1 MRKGFTLIELLAVI
15 VILAIIALIATPLI
29 LNVIDDSKKG
39 AFKNTAYGIIEAGEL
54 SYVDEVLK
62 GNKEEITYTY
72 EDGVESSQPSG
83 KKLEYKGTKPQDGI
97 VKINK
102 DGKIAIAIHDGKF
115 CAKKG
120 YYETEV
126 NITTEEKDDCQIPYY
141 ADNSGANIPEL
152 VDGMIPVT
160 WDGSK
165 WVKSEQISK
174 WYDYDKK
181 EWANVVTVTNET
193 RSYYMSVAVGTE
205 IPMSAINTMWVW
217 IPRYIYKISNSW
229 NSSTV
234 GTIEVRFSKGID
246 DKIGNTVQIID
257 TGKATDSNGT
267 WTNHPAFWWDNDNDG
282 IREVNEELK
291 GIWVAK
297 FEPTTV
303 EPIANPGYTG
313 ATCQAADN
321 NPNRTVKIIPNANS
335 WRCMT
340 PSIAF
345 TVSRNMETKNV
356 YGWGVASGLTPSGTF
371 TNDNNNLDIHMMKN
385 VEWGQLPI

>member
-1 MRKGFTLIELLAVI
+1 
-15 VILAIIALIATPLI
+15 
-29 LNVIDDSKKG
+29 
-39 AFKNTAYGIIEAGEL
+39 
-54 SYVDEVLK
+54 
-62 GNKEEITYTY
+62 
-72 EDGVESSQPSG
+72 
-83 KKLEYKGTKPQDGI
+83 
-97 VKINK
+97 
-102 DGKIAIAIHDGKF
+102 
-115 CAKKG
+115 
-120 YYETEV
+120 
-126 NITTEEKDDCQIPYY
+126 
-141 ADNSGANIPEL
+141 
-152 VDGMIPVT
+152 MIPVT

-217 IPRYIYKISNSW
+217 IPRYIYKISNGW

-340 PSIAF
+340 PSTAF